1 MCIETR
7 TIGIDGDLQ
16 VSSEWALPERYR
28 AGANSGLILAHGAGN
43 DMHQPMLSHVHQAL
57 ADSGILTVKFNFPY
71 KEAGRKAPDPPQ
83 RLKKAFKAVIERVA
97 SDVGLKPS
105 LLFLGGKS
113 MGGRIASELVASG
126 HPAAGLMFLGYPLH
140 PPGRPERLRAA
151 HLEEIPCPML
161 FIQGSRD
168 PLCNLAKLEEVLA
181 GLQDRATL
189 HVIQGG
195 GHSFELPKR
204 SGRSESEIWEEI
216 IAVSARWIRKSR
228 FG

>member
-1 MCIETR
+1 MHIER
-7 TIGIDGDLQ
+7 RKIGIDEELH
-16 VSSEWALPERYR
+16 VSSEWALPERC
-28 AGANSGLILAHGAGN
+28 GACPGLILAHGAGN

-57 ADSGILTVKFNFPY
+57 ADGGILTVKFNFPY
-71 KEAGRKAPDPPQ
+71 KEAGRKAPDPPP
-83 RLKKAFKAVIERVA
+83 RLKKTFKAVIERVA
-97 SDVGLKPS
+97 SDTELNLS

-126 HPAAGLMFLGYPLH
+126 QLAAGLTFLGYPLH
-140 PPGRPERLRAA
+140 PAGHPDRLRVA
-151 HLEEIPCPML
+151 HLERIPCPML

-168 PLCNLAKLEEVLA
+168 PLCNLAKLEQTLA
-181 GLQDRATL
+181 RLQDRATL

-204 SGRSESEIWEEI
+204 SGRSEREVWEEVVDV
-216 IAVSARWIRKSR
+216 IASWIGKSC